1 MDTQSNVTS
10 TAELESQLG
19 QIILSIEEVVP
30 QRLDNTEAFWF
41 LRGEGKPSSDRYCPF
56 WNGENTS
63 VPERMRGANR
73 GPCRGEN
80 TDQHCD

>member
-41 LRGEGKPSSDRYCPF
+41 LRGEGKPSSDRH
-56 WNGENTS
+56 
-63 VPERMRGANR
+63 
-73 GPCRGEN
+73 CRGKHQRARKDEQSHLYI
-80 TDQHCD
+80 TGLI